1 MCLLCKYVSSVFY
14 VLGSVLVLGGSSEC
28 QTRFPVSRC
37 SRYTVGETRKR
48 PSRCGQVRER
58 CANTDGAL
66 KPGRDGGVGSG
77 EAAQS
82 GLYVPRL
89 RKRGELHR
97 LREGGGCPRQRGQHV
112 QRLRGKS
119 ELGPFGEQPNIQ
131 SGCGMVGGSGRRLGG
146 CWELRVRGP
155 RAPAQLGCT
164 YCGHWYSA
172 AACPCTPSQ
181 HAQTP
186 VFWNK
191 SKGLEPPGSPR
202 GAGSHSR

>member
-28 QTRFPVSRC
+28 QTHFLVSRC

-119 ELGPFGEQPNIQ
+119 ELGPFGEQPNVQ
-131 SGCGMVGGSGRRLGG
+131 SGCGMVGGSGRRLGRLLG
-146 CWELRVRGP
+146 TKSEGP
-155 RAPAQLGCT
+155 
-164 YCGHWYSA
+164 
-172 AACPCTPSQ
+172 
-181 HAQTP
+181 
-186 VFWNK
+186 K
-191 SKGLEPPGSPR
+191 
-202 GAGSHSR
+202 GAGPAGVYVLWPLV